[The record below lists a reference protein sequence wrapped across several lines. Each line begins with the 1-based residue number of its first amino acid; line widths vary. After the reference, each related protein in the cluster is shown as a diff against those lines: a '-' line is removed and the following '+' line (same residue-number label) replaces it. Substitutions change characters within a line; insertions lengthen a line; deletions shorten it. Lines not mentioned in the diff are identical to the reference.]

1 MYFCFITFD
10 YYINVF
16 IYFKNKITSILELKM
31 IKYYLF
37 AIYLYSKLRVLNS
50 VLYALADQNMFTVTC
65 SMNSI
70 ERDIEYWNKFES
82 MKKLVTMYQQCTDT
96 FELWNRQILF
106 DTSRICILK
115 TPLLIVRY
123 NNYDI
128 ELIRTSEKY
137 VVYYFSPLQSLV
149 SNIVI
154 QASYLK
160 RCTCF
165 IHCIEKIVVLFY
177 IEALPSWLN
186 YTFG

>member
-1 MYFCFITFD
+1 MF
-10 YYINVF
+10 
-16 IYFKNKITSILELKM
+16 
-31 IKYYLF
+31 
-37 AIYLYSKLRVLNS
+37 NS
-50 VLYALADQNMFTVTC
+50 
-65 SMNSI
+65 NSI
-70 ERDIEYWNKFES
+70 ERDIEYWNKLES
-82 MKKLVTMYQQCTDT
+82 MMKKLVTMYQQCTDT

-154 QASYLK
+154 QANYLK

-177 IEALPSWLN
+177 IEALPSWYIWLIYYVFYILKTRN
-186 YTFG
+186 LEIFFTFDCSIEIYRTRCL

>member
-1 MYFCFITFD
+1 MC
-10 YYINVF
+10 
-16 IYFKNKITSILELKM
+16 
-31 IKYYLF
+31 IKF
-37 AIYLYSKLRVLNS
+37 RIIRPCRSKHVHSHMFNS
-50 VLYALADQNMFTVTC
+50 
-65 SMNSI
+65 NSI
-70 ERDIEYWNKFES
+70 ERDIEYWNKLES

-165 IHCIEKIVVLFY
+165 IHCVEKIVVLFY